1 MANRHQPA
9 GKPSAS
15 PAWYPCCLVLCFFA
29 NSAFA
34 DAETEALREEL
45 QLLKQRL
52 EQLEARLA
60 AAENRD
66 IEIKEAVNETAVA
79 DSSGIQAFDIGG
91 ALRFNYSWKDF
102 DDSTQSK
109 RGDIG
114 LDIFRLNVD
123 GQYENIL
130 LSAEYRF
137 YSFMD
142 TIHHGWIGYDFG
154 EHGQVQAGITQVPF
168 GLLPFAS
175 HSFWFGT
182 TYYIG
187 LEDDYDMGIKYIN
200 DSGPWNLQLAAFK
213 NAELGNADDLERYS
227 YDPVTTG
234 AARNEET
241 NTFNG
246 RLAYTFGKDSECSN
260 ELGLSGQWGE
270 LFNRDTDDSGD
281 HWAAA
286 AHLDSRCGR
295 WNLQLELG
303 RYEYN
308 PRNPAGVSNDSIT
321 FGAFAFAHEVAAEGY
336 FGVANIAYNVPVNW
350 PRVDVVTCYNDFS
363 ILHKDERRFNDSL
376 LNTTGCLIGIGPT
389 FTYIDLIR
397 GRNALF
403 LGDGSLAG
411 GGNDEWETRI
421 NINLGYYW

>member
-1 MANRHQPA
+1 MRNRTVPHRRCPWLLSLCVCANP
-9 GKPSAS
+9 
-15 PAWYPCCLVLCFFA
+15 
-29 NSAFA
+29 AFA
-34 DAETEALREEL
+34 DAETQALREEL

-60 AAENRD
+60 AAEDRD
-66 IEIKEAVNETAVA
+66 IEKKEAVSEATAVEPG
-79 DSSGIQAFDIGG
+79 SSNAFDIGG

-102 DDSTQSK
+102 DDPAQSK

-114 LDIFRLNVD
+114 LDIFRLNID
-123 GQYENIL
+123 GQYENFL

-142 TIHHGWIGYDFG
+142 TIHHGWIGYEFDQY
-154 EHGQVQAGITQVPF
+154 GQVQAGVTQVPF
-168 GLLPFAS
+168 GLLPYAS

-187 LEDDYDMGIKYIN
+187 LEDDYDMGVKYIN
-200 DSGPWNLQLAAFK
+200 DIGAWNLQLALFK
-213 NAELGNADDLERYS
+213 NAELGNVADLERYS

-234 AARNEET
+234 AARNEQA
-241 NTFNG
+241 NTFSG
-246 RLAYTFGKDSECSN
+246 RLAYTFGKGGECSN

-281 HWAAA
+281 FWAAA

-295 WNLQLELG
+295 WNVQAELG
-303 RYEYN
+303 RYQFN
-308 PRNPAGVSNDSIT
+308 PRNPAGISNDSIT
-321 FGAFAFAHEVAAEGY
+321 FGAFAFAHEVAAQGY
-336 FGVANIAYNVPVNW
+336 FGVANIAYNLPVRW
-350 PRVDVVTCYNDFS
+350 PWLDVVTCYNDFS
-363 ILHKDERRFNDSL
+363 VLHKDNDRFNDSL
-376 LNTTGCLIGIGPT
+376 LNTTGCAIGVGPI

-403 LGDGSLAG
+403 LGNGSLAG
-411 GGNDEWETRI
+411 GGNREWETRI

>member
-1 MANRHQPA
+1 MARRETVIRNGTVSLRRIPWLL
-9 GKPSAS
+9 S
-15 PAWYPCCLVLCFFA
+15 LCVCA
-29 NSAFA
+29 NSVFA

-52 EQLEARLA
+52 QQLEARLA
-60 AAENRD
+60 AAENTD
-66 IEIKEAVNETAVA
+66 IEQKQAVTEIAATEPVTDN
-79 DSSGIQAFDIGG
+79 AFELGG

-102 DDSTQSK
+102 DDPAQSK

-114 LDIFRLNVD
+114 LDIFRLNID
-123 GQYENIL
+123 GQYENFL

-142 TIHHGWIGYDFG
+142 TIHHGWIGYAFDQY
-154 EHGQVQAGITQVPF
+154 GQVQAGVTQVPF
-168 GLLPFAS
+168 GLLPYAS

-187 LEDDYDMGIKYIN
+187 LEDDYDMGVKYIN
-200 DSGPWNLQLAAFK
+200 DIGAWNLQLALFK
-213 NAELGNADDLERYS
+213 NAELGNAADLERYS

-234 AARNEET
+234 AARNEQA
-241 NTFNG
+241 NTFTG
-246 RLAYTFGKDSECSN
+246 RLAYTFGKGGECSN

-281 HWAAA
+281 FWAAA

-295 WNLQLELG
+295 WNFQAELG
-303 RYEYN
+303 RYQFN
-308 PRNPAGVSNDSIT
+308 PRNPAGISNDSIT

-336 FGVANIAYNVPVNW
+336 FGVANVAYNVPVRW
-350 PRVDVVTCYNDFS
+350 SGVDVVTCYNDFS
-363 ILHKDERRFNDSL
+363 VLHKDNDRFNDSL
-376 LNTTGCLIGIGPT
+376 LNTTGCAIGVGPI

-403 LGDGSLAG
+403 LGNGSLAG
-411 GGNDEWETRI
+411 GGNREWETRI